1 LTISK
6 RLVEL
11 MGGRIWVE
19 SEVGEGSVFAFAVPL
34 EIWAEANR
42 PAVAPVGTDPDLP
55 LPALRILLAEDSPD
69 NCIITMAY
77 LEDTPYRVEIAGT
90 GAIACEKFTAGHYD
104 LVLMDRQ
111 MPVMDGLTAT
121 RTIRA
126 WEQAN
131 DRPPT
136 PIIALTASALKGDR
150 ETCLAAGCTAFLTK
164 PIKQEVL
171 LQAIREHSIVAPSSS
186 EEESNRMDRIR
197 LSAKSKSAIRIP
209 AYLRNCK
216 QNVIVMLDA
225 LDRVDFETVTSLG
238 HQMMGSGGMFGFQ
251 AITDIG
257 RSIELAAESADT
269 DASRKWV
276 GALSIYLDGVE
287 TISN

>member
-1 LTISK
+1 
-6 RLVEL
+6 
-11 MGGRIWVE
+11 M
-19 SEVGEGSVFAFAVPL
+19 
-34 EIWAEANR
+34 
-42 PAVAPVGTDPDLP
+42 
-55 LPALRILLAEDSPD
+55 
-69 NCIITMAY
+69 
-77 LEDTPYRVEIAGT
+77 
-90 GAIACEKFTAGHYD
+90 
-104 LVLMDRQ
+104 
-111 MPVMDGLTAT
+111 
-121 RTIRA
+121 
-126 WEQAN
+126 
-131 DRPPT
+131 
-136 PIIALTASALKGDR
+136 
-150 ETCLAAGCTAFLTK
+150 CLAAGCTAFLTK

-171 LQAIREHSIVAPSSS
+171 LQAIREHSIVAPSLSK
-186 EEESNRMDRIR
+186 EESNRMDLIR

-225 LDRVDFETVTSLG
+225 LDRVDFEIVTSLG

-251 AITDIG
+251 TITDIG